1 MRRLSVQL
9 VASHVIVAL
18 VGALTTF
25 LIVRLTAPALFDAE
39 LRRMGGGGGGMGGG
53 VGSSQ
58 SLRGQFAS
66 AVNESLLIGSLVGVV
81 VAAVIGVLAARRII
95 KPLGAVR
102 AVTREMAQGRYD
114 IAAPIP
120 PEREVGELASD
131 VNHLASELAQT
142 ETRRVRLLGDVAHE
156 MRTPLTVID
165 GYVEAMIDDVVPV
178 TPENLML
185 ISDESRKLRRLSDD
199 LSALS
204 KAEEGRVPLRTRQ
217 VDAAEVA
224 NAAAR
229 RLVPQADDAGVTLEI
244 RPADGALPIVADP
257 DQIAQIVTN
266 LVGNALRATEPG
278 GRTVVTPRLVGD
290 QVVVEVSDTGV
301 GLSADNLERVF
312 ERFYRVP
319 NHRGGDS
326 GSGIGLTISRRIAR
340 DHGGDLVAASP
351 GPGQGATFTLSL
363 PVAGRGLRRTADAGR
378 HR

>member
-1 MRRLSVQL
+1 
-9 VASHVIVAL
+9 
-18 VGALTTF
+18 
-25 LIVRLTAPALFDAE
+25 
-39 LRRMGGGGGGMGGG
+39 
-53 VGSSQ
+53 
-58 SLRGQFAS
+58 
-66 AVNESLLIGSLVGVV
+66 
-81 VAAVIGVLAARRII
+81 
-95 KPLGAVR
+95 
-102 AVTREMAQGRYD
+102 
-114 IAAPIP
+114 
-120 PEREVGELASD
+120 
-131 VNHLASELAQT
+131 
-142 ETRRVRLLGDVAHE
+142 

-229 RLVPQADDAGVTLEI
+229 RSVPQADDAGVTLEI

-301 GLSADNLERVF
+301 GLSADNLEGSSSASIAS
-312 ERFYRVP
+312 P
-319 NHRGGDS
+319 IIGGDPARAS
-326 GSGIGLTISRRIAR
+326 G
-340 DHGGDLVAASP
+340 
-351 GPGQGATFTLSL
+351 
-363 PVAGRGLRRTADAGR
+363 
-378 HR
+378 